1 VDAVTKYVLSSEFKI
16 PCPIH
21 LQEEMFGS
29 KQRQVFV
36 VIVYEIVYEM
46 TGKQGEV

>member
-1 VDAVTKYVLSSEFKI
+1 MTKYVLSSEFKT

-36 VIVYEIVYEM
+36 VIVYEM
-46 TGKQGEV
+46 TGKQGEVLD